1 MKIKGNE
8 FVNETDSMIRKIE
21 KEGREERK
29 GKKRGKRLARL

>member
-8 FVNETDSMIRKIE
+8 FENEINSVMRKVE

-29 GKKRGKRLARL
+29 GKRLARL

>member
-8 FVNETDSMIRKIE
+8 FENETNSIIRKIE

-29 GKKRGKRLARL
+29 GEKERD